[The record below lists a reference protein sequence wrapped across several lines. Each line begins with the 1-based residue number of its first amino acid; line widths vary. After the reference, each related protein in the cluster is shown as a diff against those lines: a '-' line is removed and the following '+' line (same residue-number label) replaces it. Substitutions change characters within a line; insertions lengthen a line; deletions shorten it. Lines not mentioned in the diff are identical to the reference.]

1 VTLHGTHARPCTA
14 SAPSSR
20 DNLRPDVRSTGKAR
34 LHWHRMAV
42 ATRPTRLCGRAH
54 RHATERTCNGTYTQ
68 RPPSHSTSVSFLALI
83 TLCIQVQLH
92 RTMLAEPRS
101 KRHQG
106 ALGTR
111 FKMAAAEGWGV
122 EQGTMFGR
130 PQGCISWKA
139 DAHSCLRASLTG
151 HELNDRPICA
161 SASTPRHTLW
171 LCRHAFVQ
179 SSQSSHARLACWMLA
194 RAAAMVT
201 AVAALRAGQRRPL
214 TLHRNP

>member
-1 VTLHGTHARPCTA
+1 VILHGTHARPYRA

-20 DNLRPDVRSTGKAR
+20 DNLKPDVRSTGKAR
-34 LHWHRMAV
+34 LHWNRISWQW
-42 ATRPTRLCGRAH
+42 RPAQRDHVDVR
-54 RHATERTCNGTYTQ
+54 RRATERTCNGAYTRRQ
-68 RPPSHSTSVSFLALI
+68 LSHSTSVSFQALI

-92 RTMLAEPRS
+92 RTLLAESRP

-122 EQGTMFGR
+122 AQDTMFGR
-130 PQGCISWKA
+130 PQGRISWKA
-139 DAHSCLRASLTG
+139 DAQACLRASLTG
-151 HELNDRPICA
+151 HELNDRRICA

-179 SSQSSHARLACWMLA
+179 SSQNSH
-194 RAAAMVT
+194 
-201 AVAALRAGQRRPL
+201 
-214 TLHRNP
+214 TLCMSCCQVIRQSCTGRSRVGSCG